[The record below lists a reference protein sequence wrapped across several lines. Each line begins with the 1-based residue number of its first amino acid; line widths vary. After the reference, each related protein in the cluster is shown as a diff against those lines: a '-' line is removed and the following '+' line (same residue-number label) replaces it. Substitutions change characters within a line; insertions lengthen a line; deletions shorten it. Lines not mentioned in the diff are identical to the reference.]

1 MVANPRVSPTIYT
14 HVVFSSAGFR
24 EGKVR
29 RTTQV
34 LLSILL
40 TGCGGG
46 GKAPVSPTAAQP
58 APTPTPVPFVT
69 VISGQTGQSVVGAQV
84 IVAGTAFVTDTTG
97 QARLTTAPN
106 GATVDI
112 IAPGFF
118 DRQTTIREGSA
129 NLSRY
134 TLWPRQ
140 PLPLFDEGYTRILVY
155 TSSSTGDAGASTPL
169 ERLAPSTT
177 QIRIVLSPQLQADST
192 ALALHQFGADSMNT
206 AVSGLFRYSV
216 GPEVPGSLNVDTSVG
231 GELCGPRSGAYA
243 LLRVNG
249 RSEITGLSIVYCDIR
264 FARDGSFVLHEMGHT
279 LGLGHSDLL
288 SDVMS
293 PIGTTEIFSDRELL
307 LMKLMY
313 QRPAGNTFPDNDR
326 NTAGLSSPRVRTIV
340 CRR

>member
-1 MVANPRVSPTIYT
+1 M
-14 HVVFSSAGFR
+14 
-24 EGKVR
+24 
-29 RTTQV
+29 
-34 LLSILL
+34 L

-46 GKAPVSPTAAQP
+46 SRAPVSPTAAP

-69 VISGQTGQSVVGAQV
+69 VTSGQTGQPIAGAQV
-84 IVAGTAFVTDTTG
+84 IVAGTAFATDATG
-97 QARLTTAPN
+97 QARLTSAPN

-112 IAPGFF
+112 IAPGFL
-118 DRQTTIREGSA
+118 DRQTTIREGSP

-140 PLPLFDEGYTRILVY
+140 PLPLFDEGYTRTLVY
-155 TSSSTGDAGASTPL
+155 TSSSSGDAGASTPL

-177 QIRIVLSPQLQADST
+177 QIRIILSPQLQADS
-192 ALALHQFGADSMNT
+192 AAVALHQFGADSMNT
-206 AVSGLFRYSV
+206 AVSGLFRYSL
-216 GPEVPGSLNVDTSVG
+216 GPGLASGSLNVDTSVG
-231 GELCGPRSGAYA
+231 GEFCGPDSGAYA
-243 LLRVNG
+243 LVRVNG

-293 PIGTTEIFSDRELL
+293 PIGTTEIFSDREVL

-326 NTAGLSSPRVRTIV
+326 NTSGLSSPRVRAIV